1 MQEWGFWK
9 LEDISNEALLGDLK
23 ALLVTGARTDAR
35 VVAHLAELDA
45 RRLTLLGGVSLF
57 EYCTKRLGLSEHE
70 AYFRI
75 AAARAA
81 RKFPVIFELLE
92 RRELHLTA
100 VALLSKYLTRENH
113 FELLAEARGKSKRQL
128 LKVLARRWPK
138 ADFTSQVR
146 RLPLEVIAAG
156 PTGSLEYLS
165 EFTHRLE
172 VLLSTQQH
180 DKLELAR
187 DLLLHSNP
195 TGNLSVVLERALDLL
210 IAHEHK
216 RQFGVHAGGSRQNKA
231 DRGGNEV
238 NDNENK
244 MSEAATAKDNNIDG
258 RNTTVEGS
266 GIDDGRELSKVGG
279 KKYTMQAP
287 PNLVRT
293 ELPIGPGPRMGRRPH
308 IPNEVRRR
316 VLERDG
322 FRCTYTTPDGQRC
335 ECTRFLQ
342 IHHDH
347 AWAKGGPE
355 TLENLRLLCS
365 AHNQL
370 LGELEFGER
379 QPTGST

>member
-1 MQEWGFWK
+1 MTMQEWGFWR
-9 LEDISNEALLGDLK
+9 LEDVSNEALLGGLK
-23 ALLVTGARTDAR
+23 ALLVTAARTDAR

-81 RKFPVIFELLE
+81 RKFPLIFELLE

-146 RLPLEVIAAG
+146 RLPLEAIAAG

-187 DLLLHSNP
+187 DLLLHANP

-216 RQFGVHAGGSRQNKA
+216 RQFGVRAGSSRQKGG
-231 DRGGNEV
+231 DRI
-238 NDNENK
+238 NDKTET
-244 MSEAATAKDNNIDG
+244 SEIETTKGSNVDG
-258 RNTTVEGS
+258 RSTKVEGDV
-266 GIDDGRELSKVGG
+266 GTDGGDLGKVGR
-279 KKYTMQAP
+279 KKYPMQAS

-293 ELPIGPGPRMGRRPH
+293 ELPIGPGLRTGRRAHVPS
-308 IPNEVRRR
+308 EVRRQ

-342 IHHDH
+342 IHHDQ

-379 QPTGST
+379 QQTGSS

>member
-1 MQEWGFWK
+1 MQERGFWK
-9 LEDISNEALLGDLK
+9 LEDVSNEALLGGLK
-23 ALLVTGARTDAR
+23 ALLVTATRTDAR

-81 RKFPVIFELLE
+81 RKFPLIFELLE

-146 RLPLEVIAAG
+146 RLPLEAIAAG

-187 DLLLHSNP
+187 DLLLHANP

-216 RQFGVHAGGSRQNKA
+216 RQFGVRAGSTRQTKPV
-231 DRGGNEV
+231 RGG
-238 NDNENK
+238 DRINENNTET
-244 MSEAATAKDNNIDG
+244 SEVETVKVSTVDEPST
-258 RNTTVEGS
+258 RVEGDV
-266 GIDDGRELSKVGG
+266 GTDGGDLGKVGS
-279 KKYTMQAP
+279 KKYPMQASS
-287 PNLVRT
+287 NLVRT
-293 ELPIGPGPRMGRRPH
+293 ESPIGPGPRTGRRAH
-308 IPNEVRRR
+308 IPNEVRRQ

-322 FRCTYTTPDGQRC
+322 FRCTYTAPDGQRC

-342 IHHDH
+342 IHHDQ

-379 QPTGST
+379 QPTGSS